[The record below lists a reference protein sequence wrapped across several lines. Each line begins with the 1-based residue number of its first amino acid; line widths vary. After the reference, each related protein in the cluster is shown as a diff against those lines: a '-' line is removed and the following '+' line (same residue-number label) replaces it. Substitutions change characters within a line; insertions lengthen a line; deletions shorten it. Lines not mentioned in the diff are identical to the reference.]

1 MIPQIDYR
9 QCPLCQELFR
19 IDDLRIH
26 AKSESEELRK
36 YTIEIIKSQHP
47 ELGARGWRMSKVLGI
62 LRQTII
68 AG

>member
-1 MIPQIDYR
+1 MLPQIDYR

-47 ELGARGWRMSKVLGI
+47 EWVEEDGACPKCWEYYGKL
-62 LRQTII
+62 
-68 AG
+68 